1 MSRTLP
7 LHTCDV
13 CGKTTFCWN
22 CGDHYE
28 CNSCCQ
34 LPHNNNGT
42 DSPQRVEGYC
52 RTGGIHRPGYLKWVK
67 KYRNPGIKI

>member
-7 LHTCDV
+7 LHVCDI

-28 CNSCCQ
+28 CNICYD
-34 LPHNNNGT
+34 GI
-42 DSPQRVEGYC
+42 DSPMRVEGHC
-52 RTGGIHRPGYLKWVK
+52 MTGEVSRKGYLEWVK
-67 KYRNPGIKI
+67 KYRNPKIKI